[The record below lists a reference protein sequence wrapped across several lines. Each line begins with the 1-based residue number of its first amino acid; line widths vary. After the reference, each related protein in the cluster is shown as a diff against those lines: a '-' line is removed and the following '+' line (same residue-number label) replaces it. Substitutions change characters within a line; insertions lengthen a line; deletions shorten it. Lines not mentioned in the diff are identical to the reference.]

1 MTPSKRCVTA
11 SGRFSDTV
19 GAGSN
24 MGLHSSRTRRSHG
37 SRRRERRRPRAR
49 PESGPRLVRR
59 SVEPTGGDDWTIGAE
74 LAHLAFWDRVH
85 VGRLRAAVDQ
95 GNAVPPPLPD
105 GLTDII
111 NNGELGTWRR
121 LPGRDAIDIFE
132 SASRD
137 VDEYVATLD
146 PVIVEGVRA
155 AGMARLV
162 ERFRHRLEHAD
173 EIERSL

>member
-1 MTPSKRCVTA
+1 MDYVA
-11 SGRFSDTV
+11 EN
-19 GAGSN
+19 AAA
-24 MGLHSSRTRRSHG
+24 
-37 SRRRERRRPRAR
+37 RERVLSLARGLSDEALSRPMG
-49 PESGPRLVRR
+49 E
-59 SVEPTGGDDWTIGAE
+59 DWTIGAE

-85 VGRLRAAVDQ
+85 VGRLRAAIDQ
-95 GNAVPPPLPD
+95 GLAVPPPLPD

-121 LPGRDAIDIFE
+121 LAGRDAIDIFE

-155 AGMARLV
+155 AGMPRLV

>member
-1 MTPSKRCVTA
+1 MDYVA
-11 SGRFSDTV
+11 ENAV
-19 GAGSN
+19 A
-24 MGLHSSRTRRSHG
+24 
-37 SRRRERRRPRAR
+37 RERVLGLARGLSDEALSRP
-49 PESGPRLVRR
+49 V
-59 SVEPTGGDDWTIGAE
+59 GGDWTIGAE

-85 VGRLRAAVDQ
+85 VGRLRAAIDQ
-95 GNAVPPPLPD
+95 GLAAPPPLPD

-121 LPGRDAIDIFE
+121 LPGRDAIEIFE

-155 AGMARLV
+155 AGMSRLV